1 MFKIIKVLLIFLIVS
16 VISGCIEEFVPIFD
30 EAKMAEVSEAY
41 AMKLVEGDIRSVYD
55 SFAELS
61 KKSAPY
67 ENIEAYVNKIFLGNG
82 EFKYVI
88 STVFTES
95 RNPLT
100 EVPTGNAVVRLKY
113 EEGIIICT
121 FGYDETGTLSGLGLM
136 FELR

>member
-1 MFKIIKVLLIFLIVS
+1 MFKIIKVFLIFLIVS
-16 VISGCIEEFVPIFD
+16 VVSGCKEEIIPIFD
-30 EAKMAEVSEAY
+30 ETEMAEVSEAY

-61 KKSAPY
+61 RKSAPY
-67 ENIEAYVNKIFLGNG
+67 ENIEAYVNKIFQGNG
-82 EFKYVI
+82 EFQYVI

-100 EVPTGNAVVRLKY
+100 EVPTGNAVIRLKY
-113 EEGIIICT
+113 DEGIIICT
-121 FGYDETGTLSGLGLM
+121 FGYDETGTLTGMGLM

>member
-1 MFKIIKVLLIFLIVS
+1 MFKIIKVFLIFLIVS
-16 VISGCIEEFVPIFD
+16 VVSGCKEEIIPIFD
-30 EAKMAEVSEAY
+30 EAEMAEVSEAY

-61 KKSAPY
+61 RKSAPY
-67 ENIEAYVNKIFLGNG
+67 ENIEAYVNKIFQGNG
-82 EFKYVI
+82 EFQYVI

-100 EVPTGNAVVRLKY
+100 EVPTGNAVIRLKY
-113 EEGIIICT
+113 DEGIIICT
-121 FGYDETGTLSGLGLM
+121 FGYDETGALTGMGLM

>member
-1 MFKIIKVLLIFLIVS
+1 MFKIIKVFLIFLFVS
-16 VISGCIEEFVPIFD
+16 VVSGCKEEIIPIFD
-30 EAKMAEVSEAY
+30 ETEMAEVSEAY

-61 KKSAPY
+61 RKSAPY
-67 ENIEAYVNKIFLGNG
+67 ENIEAYVNKIFQGNG
-82 EFKYVI
+82 EFQYVI

-100 EVPTGNAVVRLKY
+100 EVPTGNAVIRLKY
-113 EEGIIICT
+113 DEGIIICT
-121 FGYDETGTLSGLGLM
+121 FGYDETGTLTGMGLM